1 MAKTPLRTDLRPD
14 FGDQYRDPKIQ
25 PYLEHHRPAIRQ
37 QLNVQRSRHPDWAEE
52 WYVHVPG
59 TRITWDP
66 RTVPRGQVMDL
77 QAFPTAAAAETFAQ
91 ETWRTQWKKE
101 LEGTKKP
108 FINPRTELAYS
119 YNATSLQEVAAYEAW
134 AAQNTLEGVII
145 ITRQPPDPV
154 KSPPRQ
160 YRRPTGEEPA
170 WDASGWNDGLEDIET
185 SAPRAKRGQPNPEAD
200 WEDRVRGHGP
210 EASSAA
216 PETPWVASRAPVPGD
231 ATPAERDQAPW
242 ILWNG
247 DKEAPVFWTPA
258 TGRAPLITQVK
269 TLDALQQ
276 RLPQPHT
283 ARLGDPLL
291 PEEWQSLNQ
300 ARQQF
305 VKPPQP
311 AYQQWLHQ
319 GRTIIQQAYTDT
331 TTLSAKRDVE
341 AVVRTMTQ
349 LVHMTGDE
357 GTAWPASPRTFVT
370 ALNETPSRLPQQVSP
385 ALKGA
390 VQQWVEQGH
399 RMTRDSLGLFAT
411 SRTAEAYW
419 DSVDTEIAPGS
430 LGASIQA
437 GSEWQAYR
445 LPNGQFLRWKASDS
459 VPGVSTYPVYVEL
472 KPFPTLGA
480 VQEATA
486 NEGGTLTVAQHPEV
500 LVMWVKAVTQQ
511 NPERAPRLIAQ
522 AFDPQLERV
531 QQGAKRVAR
540 MARQHGLPV
549 EHPLFPDPV
558 REPAPATQYFCAPY
572 GSGQA
577 VIWGQDPEV
586 YGKKEP
592 PRPYLVAADP
602 KTGAFRPFIVSDNKN
617 KKIVQDPLDR
627 LALLNAP
634 AGTAFT
640 ELLAQAQTQW
650 PDAHIQPALL
660 PAKVLVTHLAEKRDV
675 LPRPFT
681 HPKETLWQ
689 ISLVPAVSG
698 LNAPQAVAWTRE
710 PAIKE
715 KIGETGE
722 PYRESRLATHPLS
735 SVKTG
740 TLAVFNGATAAEA
753 VQTAQHTLHEAGA
766 LAVPTP
772 ALPED
777 VAALAVGMRIA
788 QEPRVLHAKPAGNP
802 WRIFEKLD
810 REAQQ
815 AIQDS
820 APGTAIKQVIPPRAY
835 DVPVRS
841 LSAYQQVDSDLV
853 AGWYKKADQHVAA
866 QLQAHPEYRPQ
877 NHRPEV
883 TLPQKPQPTRS
894 PGKGPV
900 LQPSF

>member
-1 MAKTPLRTDLRPD
+1 MAKDLSTDAAHLRPD
-14 FGDQYRDPKIQ
+14 FGEEFRDPKIQ
-25 PYLEHHRPAIRQ
+25 PYLEQHRPAIRQ
-37 QLNVQRSRHPDWAEE
+37 QLNVQRSRHPDWSEE

-59 TRITWDP
+59 THITWDP
-66 RTVPRGQVMDL
+66 RTVPPGQVMDL
-77 QAFPTAAAAETFAQ
+77 QAFPTAALAESFAQ
-91 ETWRTQWKKE
+91 ETWRTQWKKA
-101 LEGTKKP
+101 LEDTKKP
-108 FINPRTELAYS
+108 FINPRTEFAYS
-119 YNATSLQEVAAYEAW
+119 YNATSPQEVAAYETW
-134 AAQNTLEGVII
+134 ATQNTLEGVLI

-154 KSPPRQ
+154 KSPPHQ
-160 YRRPTGEEPA
+160 PRRPA
-170 WDASGWNDGLEDIET
+170 WDEGLEDIET
-185 SAPRAKRGQPNPEAD
+185 SAVRAKRGQPNPEAD

-210 EASSAA
+210 DAAGATPEA
-216 PETPWVASRAPVPGD
+216 PWVASRAPVAVD
-231 ATPAERDQAPW
+231 ATPQERDQAPW

-247 DKEAPVFWTPA
+247 DKADPVFWTPA

-276 RLPQPHT
+276 RLPSPHT
-283 ARLGDPLL
+283 VRPGDPLL
-291 PEEWQSLNQ
+291 PEEWQSLNH

-305 VKPPQP
+305 VKPLQP
-311 AYQQWLHQ
+311 AYQQWLDH
-319 GRTIIQQAYTDT
+319 GRAIIKQAYTDT

-349 LVHMTGDE
+349 LVHMAGDE
-357 GTAWPASPRTFVT
+357 GTPWSASTKKFVSGLNTVPA
-370 ALNETPSRLPQQVSP
+370 RLPETIDP

-390 VQQWVEQGH
+390 VQQWVEHGH

-411 SRTAEAYW
+411 GRTTDAYW
-419 DSVDTEIAPGS
+419 ESVDTEVIPDS
-430 LGASIQA
+430 LEATIQA
-437 GSEWQAYR
+437 GSEWQVHR
-445 LPNGQFLRWKASDS
+445 LPSGQFLRWKANNDN
-459 VPGVSTYPVYVEL
+459 VPGVSTHPAYVDTTL
-472 KPFPTLGA
+472 FPTLDA
-480 VQEATA
+480 VQEVTA
-486 NEGGTLTVAQHPEV
+486 NEGATLTVANHAAVPDQWIEQLKKFKKPEEA
-500 LVMWVKAVTQQ
+500 L
-511 NPERAPRLIAQ
+511 RIIAQ
-522 AFDPQLERV
+522 GMDPKLERV
-531 QQGAKRVAR
+531 QQQAKRLAR
-540 MARQHGLPV
+540 FSVQHGLPV
-549 EHPLFPDPV
+549 EHTLFPDPV
-558 REPAPATQYFCAPY
+558 RAPAPATQYFCAPY

-577 VIWGQDPEV
+577 VIWGQDAEV

-602 KTGAFRPFIVSDNKN
+602 KTGAFRPFIVSDNPN

-698 LNAPQAVAWTRE
+698 LDAPQAVAWTRE
-710 PAIKE
+710 PAVKE
-715 KIGETGE
+715 KIGKTGDS
-722 PYRESRLATHPLS
+722 YLESRLATHPLS
-735 SVKTG
+735 SAKTG
-740 TLAVFNGATAAEA
+740 TLAVFNGTTVADAL
-753 VQTAQHTLHEAGA
+753 QNAQHVLQATGA
-766 LAVPTP
+766 LTVSTP

-788 QEPRVLHAKPAGNP
+788 QEPRVLHKEPAGNP

-883 TLPQKPQPTRS
+883 TLPQTPQPTRS